1 MTHSGRR
8 DRDRLCRRDL
18 TVQQS
23 STRRALGV
31 EIHTVGPKLLRGP
44 ITQLLF
50 MTNKTTHG
58 FQTEVSQLMDLMIH
72 SLYSNKEIFL
82 RELISNASDACDKL
96 RFESRSDE
104 ALLEG
109 DAELCV
115 EVQFD
120 DAARTVTVRDNG
132 VGMNEAEAVDHLGT
146 IAKSGTRQFFE
157 SLTGDSAADA
167 RLIGQFG
174 VGFYSS
180 FIVADKVCVTSRRAG
195 EPSAQGVRW
204 ESSGKGEFT
213 IEVVDAPH
221 HGTEVVLHL
230 KEDEGEFA
238 DASRLRHI
246 IKKYSDH
253 VAFPIRML
261 SQAPP
266 ASPVNDADSEES
278 DADEAESAEDAV
290 VMETVNSATALWSRN
305 RSEISA
311 EEYQEFYK
319 HVSHDYEAPL
329 EWVHSRVEGRLEY
342 TSLLYIPARAPFDL
356 WDRQS
361 RHGVNLYVRRVFIM
375 DDAEQLMP
383 TYLRF
388 VRGVIDSSDLP
399 LNVSREILQQS
410 KDIDSIRAGSV
421 KRVLDLIS
429 GLAENDADKFAQ
441 FWAQFGKVLK
451 EGVVE
456 DTKNRDLVASLLRF
470 ASTRGDGDAQNVS
483 LAEYVSRMREGQ
495 ERVFYVTA
503 DRYATAVNSPHL
515 EIFHDKN
522 VEVLLLTDEIDEWV
536 VSSLNEFDGHQFQS
550 VAKGDPNL
558 AGLDDADAEDDAK
571 GEDDAQEAKDE
582 GQDTLLK
589 RMKEALGE
597 RVRDVRISRRL
608 TQSPAC
614 LVVDDHDM
622 SGHLERILKAAGQTV
637 PGGQPILEINPDHA
651 MVRRFAAEDSEERA
665 LDWASVFFDQALLS
679 EGGRLED
686 PAGFV
691 RRMNSLFMADGHG
704 DSGSAPKPTSKAK
717 SKAKTKRKVK
727 VDPKAKSE
735 PEPEPPASQ

>member
-1 MTHSGRR
+1 MT
-8 DRDRLCRRDL
+8 D
-18 TVQQS
+18 
-23 STRRALGV
+23 
-31 EIHTVGPKLLRGP
+31 
-44 ITQLLF
+44 
-50 MTNKTTHG
+50 KTTHE

-96 RFESRSDE
+96 RFASLSNE

-109 DAELCV
+109 DAELRV
-115 EVQFD
+115 EVEFD
-120 DAARTVTVRDNG
+120 NDARTVTVRDNG
-132 VGMNEAEAVDHLGT
+132 IGMNEAEAVEHLGT

-157 SLTGDSAADA
+157 SLTGEAASDA

-180 FIVADKVCVTSRRAG
+180 FIVADKVTVTSRHAG
-195 EPSAQGVRW
+195 EPNAQGVRW
-204 ESSGKGEFT
+204 ESSGKGAFT
-213 IEVVDAPH
+213 IESRDVSR

-238 DASRLRHI
+238 DSFRLRGI

-253 VAFPIRML
+253 VAFPIQMF
-261 SQAPP
+261 SEP
-266 ASPVNDADSEES
+266 AAAMPSDDNEQGDEEVT
-278 DADEAESAEDAV
+278 EAAILEN
-290 VMETVNSATALWSRN
+290 VNSATALWSRN
-305 RSEISA
+305 RNEISE

-319 HVSHDYEAPL
+319 HVSHDFEAPL

-410 KDIDSIRAGSV
+410 KEIDSIRAGSV
-421 KRVLDLIS
+421 KRVLDLIT
-429 GLAENDADKFAQ
+429 GLAKNDSEKFAS

-456 DTKNRDLVASLLRF
+456 DTKNRDTVAGLLRF
-470 ASTRGDGDAQNVS
+470 ASTRGDGDAQTVS
-483 LAEYVSRMREGQ
+483 LEDYVARMAEGQ
-495 ERVFYVTA
+495 ERIYYVTA
-503 DRYATAVNSPHL
+503 DRYATALNSPHL
-515 EIFHDKN
+515 EIFQDKN
-522 VEVLLLTDEIDEWV
+522 IEVLLLTDEIDEWV
-536 VSSLNEFDGHQFQS
+536 VNSLNEFDGKQFQS

-558 AGLDDADAEDDAK
+558 TGLQSESSEDEAKDDAEDPAA
-571 GEDDAQEAKDE
+571 DDEQQALVA
-582 GQDTLLK
+582 

-622 SGHLERILKAAGQTV
+622 SGHLERILKAAGQSV
-637 PGGQPILEINPDHA
+637 PGGQPILEINPEHT
-651 MVRRFAAEDSEERA
+651 MVRRFGAETDDERA
-665 LDWASVFFDQALLS
+665 REWASVFYDQALLS

-691 RRMNSLFMADGHG
+691 RRMNQLFMSDQGEP
-704 DSGSAPKPTSKAK
+704 DKPRAKAK
-717 SKAKTKRKVK
+717 RKAK
-727 VDPKAKSE
+727 PKAKAKPKPDAQE
-735 PEPEPPASQ
+735 GAEEAG

>member
-1 MTHSGRR
+1 MT
-8 DRDRLCRRDL
+8 
-18 TVQQS
+18 T
-23 STRRALGV
+23 
-31 EIHTVGPKLLRGP
+31 
-44 ITQLLF
+44 
-50 MTNKTTHG
+50 KTTHG

-96 RFESRSDE
+96 RFESLSDE
-104 ALLEG
+104 SLLEG
-109 DAELCV
+109 DSELRV
-115 EVQFD
+115 EVLFD
-120 DAARTVTVRDNG
+120 ESARTVTVCDNG

-180 FIVADKVCVTSRRAG
+180 FIVADKVSVTSRRAG
-195 EPSAQGVRW
+195 EPSDQGVRW
-204 ESSGKGEFT
+204 ESTGKGEFT
-213 IEVVDAPH
+213 IESVDAPH

-261 SQAPP
+261 SQVPTPVP
-266 ASPVNDADSEES
+266 ADDE
-278 DADEAESAEDAV
+278 DEAAEGEAIV
-290 VMETVNSATALWSRN
+290 EAAVMETVNSATALWSRN
-305 RSEISA
+305 RNEISD

-319 HVSHDYEAPL
+319 HVAHDYEAPL
-329 EWVHSRVEGRLEY
+329 DWVHSRVEGRLEY
-342 TSLLYIPARAPFDL
+342 TSLLYVPARAPFDL

-421 KRVLDLIS
+421 KRVLDLIA
-429 GLAENDADKFAQ
+429 GLAENDTEKFAQ

-456 DTKNRDLVASLLRF
+456 DTKNKDTVASLLRF

-483 LAEYVSRMREGQ
+483 LADYVGRMRDGH
-495 ERVFYVTA
+495 ERIFYVTA
-503 DRYATAVNSPHL
+503 DRFATALNSPHL
-515 EIFHDKN
+515 EIFRDKN

-558 AGLDDADAEDDAK
+558 AGLDDPE
-571 GEDDAQEAKDE
+571 AQNDGKQDGDSDEAKDDD
-582 GQDTLLK
+582 QNALLE
-589 RMKEALGE
+589 RMKVALGE

-651 MVRRFAAEDSEERA
+651 MVRRFAAEKSEERA
-665 LDWASVFFDQALLS
+665 LEWASVFFDQALLS

-691 RRMNSLFMADGHG
+691 SRMNSLFMADEQDQGEL
-704 DSGSAPKPTSKAK
+704 TSKPASKAKAKAKPK
-717 SKAKTKRKVK
+717 SKAKPNK
-727 VDPKAKSE
+727 PKPEAKT
-735 PEPEPPASQ
+735 AGNDDD

>member
-1 MTHSGRR
+1 MT
-8 DRDRLCRRDL
+8 
-18 TVQQS
+18 T
-23 STRRALGV
+23 
-31 EIHTVGPKLLRGP
+31 
-44 ITQLLF
+44 
-50 MTNKTTHG
+50 KTTHG

-96 RFESRSDE
+96 RFESLSDE
-104 ALLEG
+104 SLLEG
-109 DAELCV
+109 DSELRV
-115 EVQFD
+115 EVLFD
-120 DAARTVTVRDNG
+120 DSARTVTVCDNG
-132 VGMNEAEAVDHLGT
+132 IGMNEAEAVDHLGT

-180 FIVADKVCVTSRRAG
+180 FIVADKVSVTSRRAG
-195 EPSAQGVRW
+195 EPSGQGVRW
-204 ESSGKGEFT
+204 ESTGKGEFT
-213 IEVVDAPH
+213 IESVQVPH

-238 DASRLRHI
+238 DAFRLRHI

-253 VAFPIRML
+253 VAFPIHML
-261 SQAPP
+261 SQAPTP
-266 ASPVNDADSEES
+266 GPTDGEDDAAEGEAIEE
-278 DADEAESAEDAV
+278 AA

-305 RSEISA
+305 RNEISD

-319 HVSHDYEAPL
+319 HVAHDYEAPL
-329 EWVHSRVEGRLEY
+329 DWVHSRVEGRLEY
-342 TSLLYIPARAPFDL
+342 TSLLYVPARAPFDL

-421 KRVLDLIS
+421 KRVLDLIA
-429 GLAENDADKFAQ
+429 GLAEKDTAKFAQ

-456 DTKNRDLVASLLRF
+456 DTKNKDTVASLLRF

-483 LAEYVSRMREGQ
+483 LADYVGRMRDGQ
-495 ERVFYVTA
+495 ERIFYVTA
-503 DRYATAVNSPHL
+503 DRFATALNSPHL
-515 EIFHDKN
+515 EIFRDKN

-558 AGLDDADAEDDAK
+558 AGLDDPDAQKDGEEDGDKDEAK
-571 GEDDAQEAKDE
+571 GDE
-582 GQDTLLK
+582 QSALLE

-597 RVRDVRISRRL
+597 RVRDVRISTRL

-651 MVRRFAAEDSEERA
+651 MVRRFAAEKSEERA
-665 LDWASVFFDQALLS
+665 LEWASVFFDQALLS

-691 RRMNSLFMADGHG
+691 RRMNSLFMADEHDPGE
-704 DSGSAPKPTSKAK
+704 SASKPAGKAK
-717 SKAKTKRKVK
+717 AKAKTKA
-727 VDPKAKSE
+727 KAKPNKAK
-735 PEPEPPASQ
+735 PEANKAENDD

>member
-1 MTHSGRR
+1 
-8 DRDRLCRRDL
+8 
-18 TVQQS
+18 
-23 STRRALGV
+23 
-31 EIHTVGPKLLRGP
+31 
-44 ITQLLF
+44 

-96 RFESRSDE
+96 RFESLSDE
-104 ALLEG
+104 SLLEG
-109 DAELCV
+109 DAELRI
-115 EVQFD
+115 EVRFD
-120 DAARTVTVRDNG
+120 ESARTVTVNDNG
-132 VGMNEAEAVDHLGT
+132 IGMNEAQAVDHLGT

-157 SLTGDSAADA
+157 SLTGDSAADT

-180 FIVADKVCVTSRRAG
+180 FIVADKVSVTSRRAG
-195 EPSAQGVRW
+195 DSSEQGVCW
-204 ESSGKGEFT
+204 ESTGKGEFT
-213 IEVVDAPH
+213 IESVNVPH

-230 KEDEGEFA
+230 KEDESEFA
-238 DASRLRHI
+238 DGFRLRNI

-261 SQAPP
+261 GRVPTPSA
-266 ASPVNDADSEES
+266 ADDEEEGGEG
-278 DADEAESAEDAV
+278 EAIVAAA

-305 RSEISA
+305 RGEISDA
-311 EEYQEFYK
+311 EYQEFYK
-319 HVSHDYEAPL
+319 HVAHDFEAPL
-329 EWVHSRVEGRLEY
+329 DWVHSRVEGRLQY

-383 TYLRF
+383 AYLRF
-388 VRGVIDSSDLP
+388 VRGVIDSADLP

-421 KRVLDLIS
+421 KRVLDLIA
-429 GLAENDADKFAQ
+429 GLVDKDAEKFAK

-456 DTKNRDLVASLLRF
+456 DTKNRDTVAGLLRF

-483 LAEYVSRMREGQ
+483 LADYVSRMRAGQ
-495 ERVFYVTA
+495 ERIFYVTA
-503 DRYATAVNSPHL
+503 ERFSTALNSPHL
-515 EIFHDKN
+515 EIFRDKN
-522 VEVLLLTDEIDEWV
+522 VEVLLMTDEIDEWV
-536 VSSLNEFDGHQFQS
+536 VSSLHEFDGHQFQS

-558 AGLDDADAEDDAK
+558 AGVDDADAQSDAK
-571 GEDDAQEAKDE
+571 GDSDEDESKDE
-582 GQDTLLK
+582 QQNALVK

-651 MVRRFAAEDSEERA
+651 MVRRFGAEVNEERA
-665 LDWASVFFDQALLS
+665 LEWASVFFDQALLS

-691 RRMNSLFMADGHG
+691 RRMNSLFMGDGNG
-704 DSGSAPKPTSKAK
+704 EPLSKPAGKAKAK
-717 SKAKTKRKVK
+717 SKRK
-727 VDPKAKSE
+727 PKAQGKGE
-735 PEPEPPASQ
+735 AAE

>member
-1 MTHSGRR
+1 MT
-8 DRDRLCRRDL
+8 
-18 TVQQS
+18 T
-23 STRRALGV
+23 
-31 EIHTVGPKLLRGP
+31 
-44 ITQLLF
+44 
-50 MTNKTTHG
+50 KTTHG

-96 RFESRSDE
+96 RFESLSDE
-104 ALLEG
+104 SLLEG
-109 DAELCV
+109 DSELRV
-115 EVQFD
+115 EVLFD
-120 DAARTVTVRDNG
+120 ESARTVTVCDNG

-180 FIVADKVCVTSRRAG
+180 FIVADKVSVTSRRAG
-195 EPSAQGVRW
+195 EPSDQGVRW
-204 ESSGKGEFT
+204 ESTGKGEFT
-213 IEVVDAPH
+213 IESVDAPH

-261 SQAPP
+261 SQVPTPVP
-266 ASPVNDADSEES
+266 ADDE
-278 DADEAESAEDAV
+278 DEAAEGEAIV
-290 VMETVNSATALWSRN
+290 EAAVMETVNSATALWSRN
-305 RSEISA
+305 RNEISD

-319 HVSHDYEAPL
+319 HVAHDYEAPL
-329 EWVHSRVEGRLEY
+329 DWVHSRVEGRLEY
-342 TSLLYIPARAPFDL
+342 TSLLYVPARAPFDL

-421 KRVLDLIS
+421 KRVLDLIA
-429 GLAENDADKFAQ
+429 GLAENDTEKFAQ

-456 DTKNRDLVASLLRF
+456 DTKNKDTVASLLRF

-483 LAEYVSRMREGQ
+483 LADYVGRMRDGH
-495 ERVFYVTA
+495 ERIFYVTA
-503 DRYATAVNSPHL
+503 DRFATALNSPHL
-515 EIFHDKN
+515 EIFRDKN

-558 AGLDDADAEDDAK
+558 AGLDDPDAQKDGEEDGDKDEAK
-571 GEDDAQEAKDE
+571 GDE
-582 GQDTLLK
+582 QSALLE

-597 RVRDVRISRRL
+597 RVRDVRISTRL

-651 MVRRFAAEDSEERA
+651 MVRRFAAEKSEERA
-665 LDWASVFFDQALLS
+665 LEWASVFFDQALLS

-691 RRMNSLFMADGHG
+691 SRMNSLFMADEQDQGEL
-704 DSGSAPKPTSKAK
+704 TSKPASKAKAKAKPK
-717 SKAKTKRKVK
+717 SKAKPNK
-727 VDPKAKSE
+727 PKPEAKT
-735 PEPEPPASQ
+735 AGNDDD